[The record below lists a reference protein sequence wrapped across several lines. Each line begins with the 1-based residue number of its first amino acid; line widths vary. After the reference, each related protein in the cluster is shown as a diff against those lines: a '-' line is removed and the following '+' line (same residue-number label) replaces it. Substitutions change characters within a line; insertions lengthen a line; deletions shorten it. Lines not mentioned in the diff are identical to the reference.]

1 MRVPALV
8 QDQAGHK
15 FLRLGRRYIP
25 QRLDTACRRV
35 LDVDLI
41 DIRRLERILVQALE
55 QEALPQ
61 LPPPMPVRRFAR
73 PGSVFAHSTGGQS

>member
-1 MRVPALV
+1 MV

-15 FLRLGRRYIP
+15 FLRLGRRHIP

>member
-1 MRVPALV
+1 MV

-55 QEALPQ
+55 QEALPNCLRPCQ
-61 LPPPMPVRRFAR
+61 SAVLPVPAVCSPIPQEVSHE
-73 PGSVFAHSTGGQS
+73 PGH